1 MGGVSTGAVTSMVI
15 FYHQSPWMMPSTWSD
30 GDTNRDDQDDCHE
43 LSSTHI
49 SFLCNQIFVDFEP
62 SEPRRDLSTQSPPFW
77 ELGGPQEAFWA
88 ELEQDDEKEH
98 TRGRKYAIHALN
110 ELTFHFRSRRT
121 KPPTYTYTVM
131 RSVLRSGNSH
141 FAGQYVQSLALHR
154 NSSSLMH
161 CLSRPLF
168 SSSVL
173 FGAELMH
180 SASTHTPCSII
191 IHFRLD
197 AYFDHFTLYA
207 PKQDRKIGVANL
219 MIFCYLLSITA
230 FCAPTALLLASIFQY
245 VRYALK
251 NFRLFSYFP
260 NPVALLK
267 SGRAARF
274 SRSILAL

>member
-1 MGGVSTGAVTSMVI
+1 
-15 FYHQSPWMMPSTWSD
+15 
-30 GDTNRDDQDDCHE
+30 
-43 LSSTHI
+43 
-49 SFLCNQIFVDFEP
+49 
-62 SEPRRDLSTQSPPFW
+62 
-77 ELGGPQEAFWA
+77 
-88 ELEQDDEKEH
+88 
-98 TRGRKYAIHALN
+98 
-110 ELTFHFRSRRT
+110 
-121 KPPTYTYTVM
+121 
-131 RSVLRSGNSH
+131 
-141 FAGQYVQSLALHR
+141 
-154 NSSSLMH
+154 
-161 CLSRPLF
+161 
-168 SSSVL
+168 
-173 FGAELMH
+173 MH